1 MANTG
6 FLSVSETSFDG
17 IKNNLKTFLKAKTEF
32 QDYNFEGSNLSAML
46 DVLSYNT
53 YMNAYY
59 LNMVA
64 SEMFLDSSQIRESV
78 VSHSKELSY
87 LPRSRTS
94 ARALVTFTINTNNT
108 VPISVIIPEDYVVR
122 TVVDNIALDF
132 TVPDDIVITAGFGG
146 IYSVQTYVY
155 EGKVVQEFFTVDG
168 STSFILNSDNVDTNS
183 IKVYITNSSSD
194 PTTKQW
200 AYSDTIYGLTPA
212 SEVFFIQG
220 NDDNNYEVVFGDGVL
235 GKALTNGNIVRIKYR
250 STNGDIGNRAYDFTT
265 TSQVDGFSVSVSTN
279 VIASDGSERETID
292 SMKFYAPRYYSTQN
306 RGVTRDDFE
315 TLIRQRFPQ
324 IKTVGVYGGEDAN
337 PPMYGKVIITPV
349 PYGTLPIL
357 SGQLKQAII
366 NYLSTKT
373 ITTEAIIRDP
383 EYLFIEILSNVLF
396 DSTLTSKNAS
406 QIKSEIV
413 TNIQNFDAL
422 NLSEFGSDF
431 RKSKLIATID
441 NTDQSII
448 SNDTQVRVIY
458 KIAPQRTVNQRIE
471 FSYGNA
477 LYRPL
482 QIPYQ
487 QNEQEVFKSNSFVY
501 LKNNAYY
508 NAYISDDGIGGI
520 RLYYLNQINSPVIL
534 EPNIGTINYAT
545 GDIAFDINPWTY
557 STTID
562 LFAKLN
568 SSDITV
574 NENKFLRIDYTKIN
588 VNVGT

>member
-17 IKNNLKTFLKAKTEF
+17 IKNNLKTFLQSKTEF

-46 DVLSYNT
+46 DILSYNT
-53 YMNAYY
+53 YMNSYY
-59 LNMVA
+59 LNMIA

-94 ARALVTFTINTNNT
+94 PRALVTFTVNTNNT
-108 VPISVIIPEDYVVR
+108 LPTSVIIPEDYVVR

-132 TVPDDIVITAGFGG
+132 TVPDDIIITAGFGG
-146 IYSVQTYVY
+146 VYSVQTYVY
-155 EGKVVQEFFTVDG
+155 EGKVVEEFFTVNG
-168 STSFILNSDNVDTNS
+168 PTSFILKSDNVDTNS
-183 IKVYITNSSSD
+183 IKVYITNSSND
-194 PTTKQW
+194 DTTKQW
-200 AYSDTIYGLTPA
+200 TYADTIYGLDPN

-250 STNGDIGNRAYDFTT
+250 STNGDIGNQAYDFTT
-265 TSQVDGFSVSVSTN
+265 TSQVDGFSVTVSTN
-279 VIASDGSERETID
+279 VVASDGSERESVD

-315 TLIRQRFPQ
+315 TLIRQKFPQ

-357 SGQLKQAII
+357 STQLKQSII
-366 NYLSTKT
+366 DYLSTKT
-373 ITTEAIIRDP
+373 ITTEALIRDP

-396 DSTLTSKNAS
+396 DSTLTAKNAAAIKAEIIAN
-406 QIKSEIV
+406 IKS
-413 TNIQNFDAL
+413 FDATY
-422 NLSEFGSDF
+422 LSEFGSDF
-431 RKSKLIATID
+431 RKSKLIAAID
-441 NTDQSII
+441 NTDPSII
-448 SNDTQVRVIY
+448 SNDTQVRAIY
-458 KIAPQRTVNQRIE
+458 RIAPQRTVSQRIE
-471 FSYGNA
+471 FTYGNA
-477 LYRPL
+477 LYRPI
-482 QIPYQ
+482 QTPYL
-487 QNEQEVFKSNSFVY
+487 QNEPEVFKSSTFVY
-501 LKNNAYY
+501 YKNNAYF
-508 NAYISDDGIGGI
+508 NAYISDDGVGGI
-520 RLYYLNQINSPVIL
+520 RLYYLNPLNTPVIL
-534 EPNIGTINYAT
+534 EANIGTIDYAT
-545 GDIAFDINPWTY
+545 GNVAFNINPWTY
-557 STTID
+557 ASTID

-568 SSDITV
+568 SSDIV
-574 NENKFLRIDYTKIN
+574 VKENKFLRIDYTKIN

>member
-17 IKNNLKTFLKAKTEF
+17 IKNNLKTFLKAKSEF

-108 VPISVIIPEDYVVR
+108 LPTSVIIPEDYVVR

-132 TVPDDIVITAGFGG
+132 TIPDDIVITAGFGG

-155 EGKVVQEFFTVDG
+155 EGKVVEEFFTVDG

-200 AYSDTIYGLTPA
+200 AYSDTIYGLNPT

-357 SGQLKQAII
+357 SGQLKQSII

-373 ITTEAIIRDP
+373 ITTEAIITDP

-406 QIKSEIV
+406 QIKSEII
-413 TNIQNFDAL
+413 TSIQNFDTL

-482 QIPYQ
+482 QTPYL

-520 RLYYLNQINSPVIL
+520 RLYYLNQVNLPVIL

-545 GDIAFDINPWTY
+545 GSVAFNINPWTY

>member
-1 MANTG
+1 
-6 FLSVSETSFDG
+6 
-17 IKNNLKTFLKAKTEF
+17 
-32 QDYNFEGSNLSAML
+32 
-46 DVLSYNT
+46 
-53 YMNAYY
+53 
-59 LNMVA
+59 
-64 SEMFLDSSQIRESV
+64 
-78 VSHSKELSY
+78 
-87 LPRSRTS
+87 
-94 ARALVTFTINTNNT
+94 
-108 VPISVIIPEDYVVR
+108 
-122 TVVDNIALDF
+122 
-132 TVPDDIVITAGFGG
+132 
-146 IYSVQTYVY
+146 
-155 EGKVVQEFFTVDG
+155 
-168 STSFILNSDNVDTNS
+168 
-183 IKVYITNSSSD
+183 
-194 PTTKQW
+194 
-200 AYSDTIYGLTPA
+200 
-212 SEVFFIQG
+212 
-220 NDDNNYEVVFGDGVL
+220 
-235 GKALTNGNIVRIKYR
+235 
-250 STNGDIGNRAYDFTT
+250 
-265 TSQVDGFSVSVSTN
+265 
-279 VIASDGSERETID
+279 
-292 SMKFYAPRYYSTQN
+292 
-306 RGVTRDDFE
+306 
-315 TLIRQRFPQ
+315 
-324 IKTVGVYGGEDAN
+324 
-337 PPMYGKVIITPV
+337 MYGKVIITPV

-357 SGQLKQAII
+357 SGQLKQSII

-373 ITTEAIIRDP
+373 ITTEALIRDP

-482 QIPYQ
+482 QTPYQ

-545 GDIAFDINPWTY
+545 GSVGFDINPWTY